1 MKLQIL
7 TSIMAVSALSLATTL
22 IVGNMA
28 KADNTKFICAKYEDY
43 PATIAETASGKVPL
57 IRWTASNYFDESGE
71 DALNRCNRVSGLIE
85 NLYSDRQ
92 FEQDI
97 LTDTHNQIEMVCALN
112 HRDDSCALLFGVQ
125 PSEDADSLR
134 DSLVE
139 KLQSLASDRSFTPLE
154 R

>member
-7 TSIMAVSALSLATTL
+7 TSMVAVSALSLATTL
-22 IVGNMA
+22 MVGNMA
-28 KADNTKFICAKYEDY
+28 KADNTKFICAKYQDY
-43 PATIAETASGKVPL
+43 PATIAETASGKVPV
-57 IRWTASNYFDESGE
+57 IRWTADDYFDESGE

-85 NLYSDRQ
+85 NLYNDRE

-97 LTDTHNQIEMVCALN
+97 LTDTHNQIEIVCALN
-112 HRDDSCALLFGVQ
+112 HRDNSCTLLFGVQ
-125 PSEDADSLR
+125 PSENADSLR

-139 KLQSLASDRSFTPLE
+139 KLQSLAGDRAFTPLE